1 MDYHSDLGH
10 MLPCQNLLNMQV
22 YTHGYQYPLP
32 KPYHTPQTLGPLMQG
47 AAGNHS
53 SAQVH
58 NGCIEKVCVYI
69 VHMLQPLASTQAPR
83 PRVGG
88 TEVIRMT

>member
-1 MDYHSDLGH
+1 MGTSIHFLSLITLLMQILGS
-10 MLPCQNLLNMQV
+10 
-22 YTHGYQYPLP
+22 
-32 KPYHTPQTLGPLMQG
+32 LMQG

-53 SAQVH
+53 SAQVQ

-69 VHMLQPLASTQAPR
+69 AHMLQPLASTQAPR

-88 TEVIRMT
+88 TEVIQLLDPGLEAQRLFSS